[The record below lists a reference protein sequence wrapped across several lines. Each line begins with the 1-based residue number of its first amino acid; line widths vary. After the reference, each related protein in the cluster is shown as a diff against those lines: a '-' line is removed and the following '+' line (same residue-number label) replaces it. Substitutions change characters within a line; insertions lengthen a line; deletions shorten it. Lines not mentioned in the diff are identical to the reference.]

1 MGYTQ
6 ECLVFTEYQ
15 KLLRLF
21 YSVYSHWLVQKEIQ
35 KKFDEETFFD

>member
-15 KLLRLF
+15 KLLRRF
-21 YSVYSHWLVQKEIQ
+21 YSWYPHKLVQKEIQ
-35 KKFDEETFFD
+35 KKFDRKLFFD